1 MPINFRSIST
11 IDLAALGAA
20 VFTLFFSFFTAYA
33 QADLGMFGSVGTN
46 AWTSYA
52 AFAMVLVLLSGG
64 LLAVLVFASDV
75 LPKNVPWNL
84 ILVAVAGLATLLLIL
99 RPITGGSGIGPGW
112 SAFLVWI
119 GALAF
124 VACLALRLKS
134 SGESVS
140 DLQNIGRSQGPAGG
154 QQAGYGQPGQQGGY
168 GQQQPGYG
176 QQGQQPGYG
185 QPGQQQPGYGQ
196 PGQQGGQAPV
206 NPENPYGGQPQ
217 A

>member
-1 MPINFRSIST
+1 MPINLRSINT

-52 AFAMVLVLLSGG
+52 AFAMILILLSGG

-124 VACLALRLKS
+124 VACLALRFRS

-140 DLQNIGRSQGPAGG
+140 DLQNLGRNQGPAGG

-168 GQQQPGYG
+168 GQQPGYG
-176 QQGQQPGYG
+176 QQGPQGGYG

-196 PGQQGGQAPV
+196 PGQQGGQPPV